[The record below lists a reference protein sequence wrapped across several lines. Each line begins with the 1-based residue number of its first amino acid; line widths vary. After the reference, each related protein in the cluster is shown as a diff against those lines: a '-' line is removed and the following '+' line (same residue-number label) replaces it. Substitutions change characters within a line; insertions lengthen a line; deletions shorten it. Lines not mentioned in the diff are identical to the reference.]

1 MSAPAA
7 AAPAA
12 APVAAPQAQAP
23 NLVDLDDL
31 LSPTPAQGMG
41 LLPHNMQ
48 QNMQQPGFGGQPTN
62 LPQVNTM
69 PPSNASAHQP
79 ASGQQQQQAQQQKP
93 GGPVPMAARG
103 NAAVEQG
110 AGRKDPFAD
119 LFS

>member
-7 AAPAA
+7 AAP
-12 APVAAPQAQAP
+12 VAAPQPQAP

-31 LSPTPAQGMG
+31 LSPDPAQGMG
-41 LLPHNMQ
+41 LLPQNLQ
-48 QNMQQPGFGGQPTN
+48 QNMQHPGFGGQPAS
-62 LPQVNTM
+62 LPQLNTM
-69 PPSNASAHQP
+69 PPSNAFAQQP
-79 ASGQQQQQAQQQKP
+79 VSGQQQQQAQQQKP

-110 AGRKDPFAD
+110 TGRQDPFAD

>member
-7 AAPAA
+7 AAP
-12 APVAAPQAQAP
+12 VATPQPQAP

-41 LLPHNMQ
+41 LLP
-48 QNMQQPGFGGQPTN
+48 QNMQQSIQHPSFGAQPAT
-62 LPQVNTM
+62 LPQVNSV
-69 PPSNASAHQP
+69 PPNNAFAQQP
-79 ASGQQQQQAQQQKP
+79 ASGQQQQQAPQQKP

-110 AGRKDPFAD
+110 AGRQDPFAD